1 MKVTDLKDVAADNR
15 TRQVLVKKPGET
27 NTNQSFQFKMTEMT
41 ERAYQQY
48 IDGLRN
54 DIIRQGD
61 VLKQKMDIDEVQKY
75 RAMIT
80 ELVEETV
87 SNAYACKTSTAFD
100 TNGRRRVFVV
110 IRNINEKLDALT
122 QGVLSG
128 QEDTLKLVSMVD
140 DIRGLLV
147 DLFL

>member
-1 MKVTDLKDVAADNR
+1 
-15 TRQVLVKKPGET
+15 
-27 NTNQSFQFKMTEMT
+27 
-41 ERAYQQY
+41 
-48 IDGLRN
+48 
-54 DIIRQGD
+54 
-61 VLKQKMDIDEVQKY
+61 MDIGEVQKY

-80 ELVEETV
+80 ELVKETV

-100 TNGRRRVFVV
+100 ANGRRRVFVV
-110 IRNINEKLDALT
+110 VRNINEKLDELT

-128 QEDTLKLVSMVD
+128 EADNIKLLGMVD